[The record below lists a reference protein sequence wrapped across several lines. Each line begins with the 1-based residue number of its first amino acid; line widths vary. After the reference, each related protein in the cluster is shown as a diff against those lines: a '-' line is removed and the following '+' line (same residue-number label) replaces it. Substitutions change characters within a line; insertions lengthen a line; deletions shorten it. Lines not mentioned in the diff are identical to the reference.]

1 MGLSKYLECH
11 ITLLNTERKKRE
23 NQRKQDDSNLRK
35 RRYSELNDKRGG
47 RPGPPNNEKP
57 YSFKSPEMNLSE
69 MQTTVSRT
77 TSYFHGASEQRM
89 DIPPPPQVEP
99 ERPYEK
105 FSGISNLFALSNNH
119 QTTSDKK
126 PNVESGDYLST
137 LLHGG
142 SQKKDNSSGKS
153 DLFKKLHI

>member
-1 MGLSKYLECH
+1 M
-11 ITLLNTERKKRE
+11 NTERKKRE

-35 RRYSELNDKRGG
+35 RRYSELNDKRG
-47 RPGPPNNEKP
+47 RPGSQNNEKP

-77 TSYFHGASEQRM
+77 TSYFHGTSEQRM

-105 FSGISNLFALSNNH
+105 FSGISNLFALSTNH
-119 QTTSDKK
+119 QNTSDKK
-126 PNVESGDYLST
+126 PREESGDYLST
-137 LLHGG
+137 LLHGN

-153 DLFKKLHI
+153 DFFKKLHI